1 MASPLNFGQIRALHD
16 RRDIDAAHL
25 FNHQAIKIAT
35 FAPLGGCGEPEVS
48 EFAPQVA
55 QELCGVGDC
64 FDWIKGVGKTAR
76 VRGRWHEPRHALR
89 ACAAY
94 CRRIE
99 AALLPNQPGEEIDRQ
114 IIFCPCRHDRI
125 TDARDIGLDA
135 QASDTPQASGVL
147 AL

>member
-25 FNHQAIKIAT
+25 FNHQAIKFAT
-35 FAPLGGCGEPEVS
+35 FAPLGGCREPEVS

-55 QELCGVGDC
+55 QGGVGDC
-64 FDWIKGVGKTAR
+64 FDWIKGFGKTAR
-76 VRGRWHEPRHALR
+76 VRGRWHELRHALR

-99 AALLPNQPGEEIDRQ
+99 AALLARLAGRRNRPADHFLSLPPRSHHRCSRHRFG
-114 IIFCPCRHDRI
+114 CPSQRY
-125 TDARDIGLDA
+125 
-135 QASDTPQASGVL
+135 ASGIRSSRP
-147 AL
+147 